1 MDGEIPTI
9 SPEELYSLRGTAAS
23 PLVVDVRP
31 AEAFDTAD
39 WLIAGAIRQN
49 PEYLTRWATASPSG
63 RRAVFY
69 CSHGHEISQGVVSTF
84 INTGVQAAY
93 LSEGAD
99 GWRERH
105 FPTRRKTET
114 VTDKWVTRE
123 HPKIDRIA
131 CPWLIRRFID
141 PNAMFLYVPAAEVL
155 TAAER
160 TGAIPFDIDGVEYT
174 HEGDRCSFD
183 TILRKFG
190 LEDYALDHLA
200 MIVRGA
206 DTSRH
211 ELAPQ
216 CGGLFAISLG
226 LSANFP
232 NDRDMLGHGLVV
244 YDALFTWC
252 RSLQAETHNWPV
264 KAATAA

>member
-1 MDGEIPTI
+1 MDGKVPSL

-31 AEAFDTAD
+31 AEAFHASD
-39 WLIAGAIRQN
+39 WLIAGAVRED
-49 PEYLTRWATASPSG
+49 PESLTRWALALPSD
-63 RRAVFY
+63 RRVVFY
-69 CSHGHEISQGVVSTF
+69 CAHGREVSQGVAATLISA
-84 INTGVQAAY
+84 GVQAAY
-93 LSEGAD
+93 LFEGGD
-99 GWRERH
+99 GWRERG
-105 FPTRRKTET
+105 FPTRRKI
-114 VTDKWVTRE
+114 VAPTDKWVTRE

-141 PNAMFLYVPAAEVL
+141 PNAMFLYVPTPEVL
-155 TAAER
+155 AAAER
-160 TGAIPFDIDGVEYT
+160 TGAIPFDIDGVEYS
-174 HEGDRCSFD
+174 HEGERCSFD

-190 LEDYALDHLA
+190 LEDSALDHLA
-200 MIVRGA
+200 LIVRGA

-211 ELAPQ
+211 DLTPQ

-232 NDRDMLGHGLVV
+232 DDHAMLAHGMVI

-252 RSLQAETHNWPV
+252 RSLQAETHNWPA
-264 KAATAA
+264 KAANAA